1 MLHRELVILPS
12 KQFIVS
18 VRGGIMSGPN
28 KRPRL
33 LRPSEISELIFD
45 TDRDKASMSS
55 DVSSVEGGSEGVP
68 GVSQPQPYRQTAS
81 SH

>member
-12 KQFIVS
+12 KRFIVGM
-18 VRGGIMSGPN
+18 RGGIMSGPN

-45 TDRDKASMSS
+45 TDSDKARVSS
-55 DVSSVEGGSEGVP
+55 DIGLVEGGSESVP
-68 GVSQPQPYRQTAS
+68 GVSQPQPYHQTAS